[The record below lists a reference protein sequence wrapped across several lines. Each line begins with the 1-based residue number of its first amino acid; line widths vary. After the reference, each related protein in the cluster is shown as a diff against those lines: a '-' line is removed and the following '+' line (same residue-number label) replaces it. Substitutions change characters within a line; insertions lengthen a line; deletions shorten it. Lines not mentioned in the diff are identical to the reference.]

1 MSGGG
6 SGKGGRIS
14 VEETE
19 GTAKNRA
26 AHIGSPAA
34 GAGGG
39 AAAGPDRAGAG
50 AQ

>member
-1 MSGGG
+1 M
-6 SGKGGRIS
+6 KHLINPLDFS

-26 AHIGSPAA
+26 AHIGGPAA